1 MVNRMTEFLT
11 WLQTYQP
18 LLWWLGALSTV
29 TFLGTLIVVPLL
41 IVRIPADYFL
51 RDQQKP
57 RDGRRQ
63 HPVARLSGFVLKNLF
78 GLIFVLVG
86 VAMLVLPGQG
96 ILTILIGL
104 MLMNFPGKQTLEQ
117 RLVQQPT
124 VLRALNWIRAKA
136 NQPAL
141 IVPATTATAGHQKD
155 DA

>member
-1 MVNRMTEFLT
+1 MTEILT

-18 LLWWLGALSTV
+18 LLWWLGALSIV

-51 RDQQKP
+51 RDKQQLT
-57 RDGRRQ
+57 DGRRQ
-63 HPVARLSGFVLKNLF
+63 HPLARLFSFVLKNFL
-78 GLIFVLVG
+78 GLIFVLAG
-86 VAMLVLPGQG
+86 IAMLVLPGQG

-104 MLMNFPGKQTLEQ
+104 MMMNFPGKHALEQ

-124 VLRALNWIRAKA
+124 VLGALNWMRAKA

-141 IVPATTATAGHQKD
+141 IVPATTATAEHQKD
-155 DA
+155 NA

>member
-1 MVNRMTEFLT
+1 MVRRMTEMLT

-18 LLWWLGALSTV
+18 LLWWLGAISIV

-51 RDQQKP
+51 RDKQQA
-57 RDGRRQ
+57 RDGRQQ
-63 HPVARLSGFVLKNLF
+63 HLLARLFGFALKNLL
-78 GLIFVLVG
+78 GLIFVLAG

-104 MLMNFPGKQTLEQ
+104 MMMNFPGKHALEQ

-124 VLRALNWIRAKA
+124 VLRALNWMRAQA

-141 IVPATTATAGHQKD
+141 IVPATTATTES
-155 DA
+155 

>member
-1 MVNRMTEFLT
+1 MTEFFT

-18 LLWWLGALSTV
+18 LLWWLGALSIV

-51 RDQQKP
+51 RDQQQL

-63 HPVARLSGFVLKNLF
+63 HPVARLSGFVLKNFF

-86 VAMLVLPGQG
+86 IAMLVLPGQG

-104 MLMNFPGKQTLEQ
+104 MLMNFPGKHTLEQ

-141 IVPATTATAGHQKD
+141 IVPKTTATAEHQKD
-155 DA
+155 NA

>member
-1 MVNRMTEFLT
+1 MTEFFT

-18 LLWWLGALSTV
+18 LLWWLGALSIV

-51 RDQQKP
+51 RDQQQL

-63 HPVARLSGFVLKNLF
+63 HPVARLSGFVLKNFF

-86 VAMLVLPGQG
+86 IAMLVLPGQG

-104 MLMNFPGKQTLEQ
+104 MLMNFPGKHTLEQ

-141 IVPATTATAGHQKD
+141 LVPTTTATAEHQKED
-155 DA
+155 V